1 MGMGIGSDM
10 ADIRSVPVI
19 WPTSKEKVKQ
29 TQSAEEAQQSSRQV
43 SSAKSQPQQAASIS
57 EATQAQQAAQAA
69 KEQAPPPPETRSM
82 SISDLVQYLIQAKI
96 PNTEENKFMASL
108 MMQHGVE
115 LSPDN
120 FNSLFKLTKGDKNAN
135 TLESAVINLTKGL
148 DTPKGVDILGNFLK
162 DNPQLQ
168 AQMVQA
174 NKSLAELQK
183 SLNSTQKLL
192 DPSLMAGLISLL
204 SDMDEEFKKLLKNAQ
219 EGSKAALP
227 ELKRGS
233 FMKDLSLMS
242 QFLNGVEQKL
252 AENNQLNSPEGKE
265 LQQKLASLKTGL
277 NSLTENLISQVI
289 LSKESNRN
297 ISSVNDKYL
306 YWQLPN
312 PFDKNSQLELG
323 IKRDT
328 AKEKGEIDPC
338 KTRILLKVNTPE
350 LGEITIIIDVLGQ
363 KIWYI
368 FNTENEEVNSFIKKM
383 HSDLLKQMEALNY
396 RVSGFQAI
404 KKRIDLKK
412 IIVPT
417 FSLDNLVRI
426 STEV

>member
-29 TQSAEEAQQSSRQV
+29 TQSAEESQQSSRQV
-43 SSAKSQPQQAASIS
+43 SSAKSQPQQAASIA
-57 EATQAQQAAQAA
+57 EAAQAQQAAQAA

-233 FMKDLSLMS
+233 FMKDLSLLS

-252 AENNQLNSPEGKE
+252 AENNQLNSPEGKD

-277 NSLTENLISQVI
+277 NGLTENLISQVI

-312 PFDKNSQLELG
+312 PFDKNGQLELG

-328 AKEKGEIDPC
+328 AKEKGEIDPS

-404 KKRIDLKK
+404 KKKIDLKK